1 MRIGGIPEGLLEY
14 LLDSARLLP
23 SPLIETLGAMALC
36 RTIMAGNKLGVF
48 EVLTQGPQSADTI
61 STKLSCQP
69 RGMEALLEALVASGY
84 LQRRGKF
91 YANSSMARRWLV
103 SNSPYSLTHY
113 LRLDYLQWSWWE
125 RLEEMVQTGKAVD
138 LHDSLK
144 GDAQAWRIYLLGL
157 KDLAAWASREI
168 LRRALRPRGAKLLL
182 DLGGGHGGYSEAVCR
197 RYPGMK
203 AVVFDLGEACAV
215 GRELAARSGFEDRIK
230 FVPGDLT
237 KDDLGRDF
245 DLVFV
250 FNILHHFDE
259 RTNSES
265 LKKIFAALNPGGRLV
280 LLDLFKQPGERR
292 QLPMLATLFFMI
304 TSGGGIYSF
313 DEVRRWL
320 ITAGFN
326 RSRLLNLIT
335 VPGASLV
342 VADKP
347 RRES

>member
-1 MRIGGIPEGLLEY
+1 MRIGGIPEGLLEH
-14 LLDSARLLP
+14 LLNSARLLP

-48 EVLTQGPQSADTI
+48 EILREGPLSAETI
-61 STKLSCQP
+61 STKLSCQL
-69 RGMEALLEALVASGY
+69 RGMEALLEALAASGY
-84 LQRRGKF
+84 LRRHGKL
-91 YANSSMARRWLV
+91 YVNSSMAERWLV
-103 SNSPYSLTHY
+103 ANSPYSLIHY

-125 RLEEMVQTGKAVD
+125 RLEEMVKTGEAVD

-144 GDAQAWRIYLLGL
+144 GDSEAWRIYLLGL

-168 LRRALRPRGAKLLL
+168 LRRIRPPRGAKYLL

-197 RYPGMK
+197 RYPEMK
-203 AVVFDLGEACAV
+203 AVVFDLAEACAV
-215 GRELAARSGFEDRIK
+215 GRELSSRSGFEDRIR
-230 FVPGDLT
+230 FVLGDLT
-237 KDDLGRDF
+237 KDDLGEDYDF
-245 DLVFV
+245 VFV

-259 RTNSES
+259 QTNQES
-265 LKKIFAALNPGGRLV
+265 LRKLFSAMNPGGRLV
-280 LLDLFKQPGERR
+280 ILDLFKQPGRLR
-292 QLPMLATLFFMI
+292 QLPMLATLFFMV
-304 TSGGGIYSF
+304 TSGGGIYSA

-326 RSRLLNLIT
+326 RSRLLNLVT

-347 RRES
+347 TTES